1 MAGKKIKGL
10 KIHILV
16 DTQGFILK
24 VIVHP
29 ANIPDITG
37 GKDVLKGILT
47 DYPDLKVIFADG
59 GYQGLPE
66 WIYLDSKGKL
76 KAEIVKRLDLS
87 KLEPDDPLQLKL
99 LEDEPVIENPVK
111 MNNSDGKFPI
121 LKWRWIVERTL
132 SWLSKS
138 RRLSKIYER
147 LTSSVKAFCNI
158 AMSRIM
164 LKRLTVSSL
173 E

>member
-1 MAGKKIKGL
+1 MTVEKKIKGL

-16 DTQGFILK
+16 DTQGFLLK

-29 ANIPDITG
+29 ANIPDCSG
-37 GKDVLKGILT
+37 GKLVLKDILK
-47 DYPDLKVIFADG
+47 DYERLKVIFADG
-59 GYQGLPE
+59 GYQGLPD
-66 WIYLDSKGKL
+66 WISVDSKGKL
-76 KAEIVKRLDLS
+76 KAEIVKRLNVA
-87 KLEPDDPLQLKL
+87 KLEPDDPLQPMLI
-99 LEDEPVIENPVK
+99 EDEPVIEKPVK
-111 MNNSDGKFPI
+111 MNNNDGKFPI

-164 LKRLTVSSL
+164 LRRLTTGS
-173 E
+173 

>member
-1 MAGKKIKGL
+1 MTVEKKIKGL

-16 DTQGFILK
+16 DTQGFLLK
-24 VIVHP
+24 VIAHP
-29 ANIPDITG
+29 ANIPDCSG
-37 GKDVLKGILT
+37 GKLVLKDILK
-47 DYPDLKVIFADG
+47 DYQRLKIIFADG
-59 GYQGLPE
+59 GYQGLPD
-66 WIYLDSKGKL
+66 WISVDSKGKL
-76 KAEIVKRLDLS
+76 KAEIVKRLNVA
-87 KLEPDDPLQLKL
+87 KLEPDDPLQPMLI
-99 LEDEPVIENPVK
+99 EDEPVIEKPVK
-111 MNNSDGKFPI
+111 MNNNDGKFPI

-164 LKRLTVSSL
+164 LRRLTAGS
-173 E
+173 